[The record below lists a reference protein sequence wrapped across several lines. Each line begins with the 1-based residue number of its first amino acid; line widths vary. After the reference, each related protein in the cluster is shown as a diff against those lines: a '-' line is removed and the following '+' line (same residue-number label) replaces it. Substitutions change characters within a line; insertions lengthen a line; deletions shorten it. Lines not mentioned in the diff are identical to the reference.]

1 MNQDKWIQQL
11 HDKLA
16 EHEMAAPEGL
26 WADIEAALP
35 RQPKPRKAR
44 FVALRRWAVAASFA
58 ALALGGSYLWWNRQA
73 GPLMSVADDVAEE
86 KEAESTEH
94 VTDPHSDDADV
105 TIPEKIA
112 KPLVQ
117 KELAQ
122 VMPQEADNRS
132 EEETVPEAPS
142 PIAKE
147 AAEPVAKTHHDMTT
161 DDGSLPVSETTVIKS
176 TKNRL
181 PLTFGLYA
189 MNGFGNQS
197 SRQGVLMADDMARQF
212 QQTYA
217 NSFTASARSSEPIYL
232 AGFEERQY
240 HHRPVSYGLTVSYPL
255 TERLSLTTGVVYTK
269 LVSDFTQVMRSLQV
283 QQQQTLHYVGVPV
296 AVSYRLWSQKG
307 FKAYISA
314 GNQIYWNVAT
324 HVVSE
329 GVTQDMEKDRLQWS
343 LNGSVGAQYDILPQL
358 GLYVEPGLSYYPDNG
373 SRLQNYFKDKPL
385 DMSLQVGLRINFNR

>member
-58 ALALGGSYLWWNRQA
+58 ALALGGSYLWWNRHA

-86 KEAESTEH
+86 KEAEPTEH
-94 VTDPHSDDADV
+94 VTDPHSGDADV
-105 TIPEKIA
+105 NIPEKIV
-112 KPLVQ
+112 KPLAPKQ
-117 KELAQ
+117 LAQ
-122 VMPQEADNRS
+122 VMPQEADIRPK
-132 EEETVPEAPS
+132 EEAVPEASS

-161 DDGSLPVSETTVIKS
+161 DDGSLPLSETTVIKS